1 VHHMV
6 VGRNELNEVR
16 EGPHDAAMSAAFRH

>member
-1 VHHMV
+1 MV

-16 EGPHDAAMSAAFRH
+16 EGPHDSAMSAAFRN